1 MILTDSMI
9 QKISEPGLWFYKT
22 YQPMTD
28 ISKMVYELSVKNGV
42 PVTVLSS
49 CNTRIQQS
57 VIAMVR
63 KDCIDTA
70 CDENERN
77 WLEQEMSEYNSHGFF
92 FHPQEMNDYVE
103 DGSFWSNYVHFND
116 EEWLNFSCCP
126 YNVVL
131 IEDIHVL
138 CDYEGETDLANTL
151 PLVHA
156 DAIERNKTIV
166 VFMLDHASE
175 TTANFIETHLFYIN
189 FLNKQNKTI

>member
-1 MILTDSMI
+1 MTLTDSMM
-9 QKISEPGLWFYKT
+9 QKFLEPGLWFYKT

-57 VIAMVR
+57 IIAMVK
-63 KDCIDTA
+63 KDCIDAA
-70 CDENERN
+70 CNENERN
-77 WLEQEMSEYNSHGFF
+77 WLEQEMSEYNTHGFF

-103 DGSFWSNYVHFND
+103 NGSFWSNYVHFND

-126 YNVVL
+126 YNVVI

-151 PLVHA
+151 PLLQA
-156 DAIERNKTIV
+156 DAIERNKTVV
-166 VFMLDHASE
+166 VFLLDNASE
-175 TTANFIETHLFYIN
+175 IIANFIESHLFY
-189 FLNKQNKTI
+189 